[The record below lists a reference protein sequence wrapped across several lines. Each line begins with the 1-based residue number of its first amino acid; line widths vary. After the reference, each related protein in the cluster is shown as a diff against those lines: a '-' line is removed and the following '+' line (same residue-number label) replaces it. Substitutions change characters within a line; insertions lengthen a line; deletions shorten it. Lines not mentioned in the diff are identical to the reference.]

1 MDSRQN
7 AHEFTSRN
15 TIEDVRTEES
25 GIWIIDSSAKTVF
38 ANQRMAEILG
48 ATVLELMGQHSFDY
62 LFPEDV
68 AAAARLFES
77 KKRGDTSPFRFRL
90 RRRDG
95 SPTWVEVQGTPMHDA
110 TGMTGIVG
118 TFNVIS
124 EEEMKA
130 GRTQVTAMKF

>member
-1 MDSRQN
+1 M
-7 AHEFTSRN
+7 
-15 TIEDVRTEES
+15 EDVRTEES

-48 ATVLELMGQHSFDY
+48 STVLELMGQHSFDY

-68 AAAARLFES
+68 DAAARLFES
-77 KKRGDTSPFRFRL
+77 KKRGDSSPFRFRL

-124 EEEMKA
+124 EEEMLA
-130 GRTQVTAMKF
+130 GRVQKTAMKL

>member
-1 MDSRQN
+1 M
-7 AHEFTSRN
+7 
-15 TIEDVRTEES
+15 EDVRREES

-48 ATVLELMGQHSFDY
+48 TSVSELMGQHSFDY

-68 AAAARLFES
+68 DAAARLFEA
-77 KKRGDTSPFRFRL
+77 KRRGDSSPFRFRL

-95 SPTWVEVQGTPMHDA
+95 CPIWVDVQGTPMHDA

-118 TFNVIS
+118 TFNVIA
-124 EEEMKA
+124 EDEMNA
-130 GRTQVTAMKF
+130 SGTQKTSMKL